1 MVGLLFNRY
10 ETDDLAQ
17 IQKMRRFEKPKLPL
31 GRSKKQ
37 RRVTS
42 VTL

>member
-1 MVGLLFNRY
+1 MVGLLFKRY

-17 IQKMRRFEKPKLPL
+17 IQKMRRFKKPKLSL

-37 RRVTS
+37 GRVTS
-42 VTL
+42 VTV